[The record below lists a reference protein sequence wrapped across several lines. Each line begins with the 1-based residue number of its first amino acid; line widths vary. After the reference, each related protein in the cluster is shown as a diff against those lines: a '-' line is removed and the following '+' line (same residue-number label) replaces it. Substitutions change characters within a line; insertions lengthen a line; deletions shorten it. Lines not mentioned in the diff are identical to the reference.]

1 VAKPRPREEG
11 PAESSPAGTAG
22 TAVIVLDAPGEP
34 ALPGPAAPASPAG
47 AAAALSFER
56 PPAALRPVDTFVR
69 RHLGPQEAEVKA
81 MLDVLGV
88 PSLDA
93 LVDETVPGSIR
104 LGRPLA
110 LAGLPEDRE
119 IGEHEVLQVLR
130 RLASQNQV
138 FRSYLGMGYHGCIVP
153 GVIQRNVFQNPGWY
167 TQYTPYQAEISQGRL
182 EALLTFQTM
191 VEDLTGLPIANA
203 SLLDEATAAAEAMH
217 MCLALA
223 PAGPRGE
230 RKVFLAASSCHPQ
243 TLAVVRTRA
252 EATGVEVRV
261 LPLGGAG
268 SGGSPG
274 ADGGGASPSEVGA
287 AGVAPEAALDGVEL
301 GDVFGVLLQY
311 PTTDGR
317 VLDYGPLVARVHA
330 AGALVV
336 VAADLLALTLL
347 RPPGELGADVAV
359 GSSQRFGVPLGYGGP
374 HAAFLATREEYKR
387 QLPGRIIGV
396 SRDAHGNVAYRMAM
410 QTREQHIRRE
420 KATSN
425 ICTAQALLAVMAAMY
440 AVYHGPAGL
449 EAIARRVHAL
459 AVTLAAGLRRLG
471 YGTPAEPFFDTVR
484 VELGGGP
491 GGRADDVVAAA
502 AARRINLRR
511 LGDTAVG
518 VALDETTTAGD
529 VTELLAVFA
538 RAAHAAHAARAAHA
552 ANSANGANVTPS
564 AAKAETGPRPE
575 NPPLDT
581 TADAHGFPA
590 PHARTSAYLTHPVFH
605 RYHTEHEML
614 RFLKRLESRDLS
626 LTTSMIPLG
635 SCTMKLNAS
644 TEMAPVTWPEL
655 ADLHPYAPREQALGY
670 QVLFSTL
677 ESWLCEITGFAAAS
691 LQPNSGAQGEL
702 AGLMTIRAYLRS
714 RRAGAR
720 AGLAGHPAGGDGSHA
735 ADPPQRDVCLIPVS
749 AHGTNPASATMAG
762 LEVVPVACDA
772 AGNVELSDLEAKAAA
787 HSDRLAA
794 IMVTY
799 PSTHGVFEQGIR
811 ELCEIV
817 HRHGGQVY
825 MDGANMNAMVGLCR
839 PGDIGADVCHLN
851 LHKTFCIPH
860 GGGGPGMGP
869 ICVAP
874 HLAPFLPGD
883 PLGDLAGAEA
893 SGTPEGDAGDGGGS
907 FGAVGPVAAA
917 PWGSAGILPISWVYI
932 ALMGARGLTRATA
945 IAILNANYM
954 AARLRPHYPV
964 LFSGAGGRVAHEFI
978 LDLRP
983 FKASAGVEA
992 EDVAKRLMD
1001 YGFHAP
1007 TMSFPVAGTLMIEPT
1022 ESESKAELDRFCDA
1036 LVAIREEIRAIE
1048 EGRADR
1054 RDNPLHGAPH
1064 TSREAAAD
1072 NWNHAYGREQ
1082 AVFPAPWVREHKF
1095 WPAVG
1100 RIDNVWGDRNLFCS
1114 CPPMT
1119 VDE

>member
-1 VAKPRPREEG
+1 VAKPSPRPEG
-11 PAESSPAGTAG
+11 PEASEPAGTVL
-22 TAVIVLDAPGEP
+22 TASTAIAASVAV
-34 ALPGPAAPASPAG
+34 AAPPAGSSGLVTSAGPPGLAAAASPA
-47 AAAALSFER
+47 AVPAKLSFER
-56 PPAALRPVDTFVR
+56 PPAPLRPVDTFVR
-69 RHLGPQEAEVKA
+69 RHLGPREAEVEA

-88 PSLDA
+88 SSLDA
-93 LVDETVPGSIR
+93 LVDETVPASIR

-119 IGEHEVLQVLR
+119 IGEHEVLQALR
-130 RLASQNQV
+130 GLASQNQV

-153 GVIQRNVFQNPGWY
+153 AVIQRNVLQNPGWY

-217 MCLALA
+217 MCHALA
-223 PAGPRGE
+223 AAGPRGD
-230 RKVFLAASSCHPQ
+230 RQVFLASSSCHPQ

-252 EATGVEVRV
+252 EAAGVEVRV
-261 LPLGGAG
+261 LT
-268 SGGSPG
+268 
-274 ADGGGASPSEVGA
+274 D
-287 AGVAPEAALDGVEL
+287 AALEGVEL

-317 VLDYGPLVARVHA
+317 VLDYGPLAARAHA

-347 RPPGELGADVAV
+347 RPPGEFGADVAV

-449 EAIARRVHAL
+449 AAIARRVHAL
-459 AVTLAAGLRRLG
+459 AATLAAGLRRLG

-491 GGRADDVVAAA
+491 AGRADSVVAAA

-511 LGDTAVG
+511 LGDAAVG

-529 VTELLAVFA
+529 VAELLAVFA
-538 RAAHAAHAARAAHA
+538 GVARDATDSIGANGGHA
-552 ANSANGANVTPS
+552 AN
-564 AAKAETGPRPE
+564 AAQPETGPGLE
-575 NPPLDT
+575 IPP
-581 TADAHGFPA
+581 DAAEPPGFAA
-590 PHARTSAYLTHPVFH
+590 PHARTSAYLAHPVFH

-614 RFLKRLESRDLS
+614 RFLRRLESRDLS

-644 TEMAPVTWPEL
+644 TEMAPVTWPEF
-655 ADLHPYAPREQALGY
+655 ADLHPFAPREQALGY
-670 QVLFSTL
+670 QALFSTL

-714 RRAGAR
+714 RRAGR
-720 AGLAGHPAGGDGSHA
+720 AAGGDGSHA

-762 LEVVPVACDA
+762 LKVVPVACDA
-772 AGNVELSDLEAKAAA
+772 AGNVELADLEAKAAA
-787 HSDRLAA
+787 HRDRLAA

-883 PLGDLAGAEA
+883 PLGAVAGTEA
-893 SGTPEGDAGDGGGS
+893 AAGGAPAGDGRAGDGSSAS
-907 FGAVGPVAAA
+907 FGAIGPVAAA

-945 IAILNANYM
+945 VAILNANYM
-954 AARLRPHYPV
+954 AARLRPHFPV
-964 LFSGAGGRVAHEFI
+964 LFSGAGGRVAHEYI

-1036 LVAIREEIRAIE
+1036 LIAIREEIRAIE

-1064 TSREAAAD
+1064 TAREAAGDA
-1072 NWNHAYGREQ
+1072 WNHAYGREQ
-1082 AVFPAPWVREHKF
+1082 AAFPAPWVREHKF

-1114 CPPMT
+1114 CPPMS
-1119 VDE
+1119 VDD